1 MVYNYCCVI
10 NIICHTLKH
19 APAWGTRPGKTN
31 PEVLNASR
39 YLKEQ
44 TDAFL
49 AGKPLPYP
57 ETGNFTNVFMNT
69 HKKDLTYL
77 VRVVTTDGTEASIK
91 AAAKQDV
98 EAITIGAMMKNIYY

>member
-1 MVYNYCCVI
+1 
-10 NIICHTLKH
+10 
-19 APAWGTRPGKTN
+19 
-31 PEVLNASR
+31 
-39 YLKEQ
+39 
-44 TDAFL
+44 
-49 AGKPLPYP
+49 
-57 ETGNFTNVFMNT
+57 MNT